1 MPKTKLSEVEQ
12 ELNELRI
19 KRKEIIKS
27 LTLLEDRMVE
37 LKIKQDNLKSEIMI
51 IDSRSGKI

>member
-37 LKIKQDNLKSEIMI
+37 LKIKQDNLKSEIMTI
-51 IDSRSGKI
+51 AYRSGKI